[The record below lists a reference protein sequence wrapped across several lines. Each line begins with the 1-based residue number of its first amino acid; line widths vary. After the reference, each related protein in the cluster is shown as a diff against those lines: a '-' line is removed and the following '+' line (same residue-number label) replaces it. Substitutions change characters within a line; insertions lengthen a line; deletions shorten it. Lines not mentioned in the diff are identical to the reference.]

1 MAVTT
6 RPYIGKG
13 RVYMREAGAAEAL
26 AEVGNV
32 SALSISAE
40 DNEINLPDYTQGGG
54 GNYSSIRRID
64 SVTCSITLHDLIL
77 NNLAAI
83 TRGTGSEE
91 AAQTANL
98 ITETAYIGGFIPVGP
113 SPTNVTVED
122 AGGAG
127 TTYVEGTDY
136 EIRTG
141 GIFIL
146 SGGTITDATSVDIT
160 SDTSAR
166 EVIEAMTQSGKQYE
180 LYFDGLNEADSGS
193 SVVLHAYKFAP
204 GIGNE
209 LPMIGDEFA
218 EITLEGELLIDTTKT
233 GTGVSQYYK
242 VEAAA

>member
-1 MAVTT
+1 MAVST

-40 DNEINLPDYTQGGG
+40 DNEVNLPDYTQAGG
-54 GNYSSIRRID
+54 GNYASIRRID

-77 NNLAAI
+77 KTMAAI

-91 AAQTANL
+91 TAATASL
-98 ITETAYIGGFIPVGP
+98 ITATAYIGGFIPVGP
-113 SPTNVTVED
+113 SPTSVTVED
-122 AGGAG
+122 AGGTGA
-127 TTYVEGTDY
+127 TYVEGTDY

-146 SGGTITDATSVDIT
+146 DGGTITDATSIEIT
-160 SDTSAR
+160 SDIGAR
-166 EVIEAMTQSGKQYE
+166 EVIEAMTQSGKTYE
-180 LYFDGLNEADSGS
+180 LYFDGLNEADSGK
-193 SVVLHAYKFAP
+193 SVVLHAYRFQP

-218 EITLEGELLIDTTKT
+218 EITLEGEMMIDTTKT

>member
-40 DNEINLPDYTQGGG
+40 DNEISLSDYTQGGG
-54 GNYSSIRRID
+54 GNYASIRRID
-64 SVTCSITLHDLIL
+64 SITCSITLHDLIL
-77 NNLAAI
+77 KNLALV

-91 AAQTANL
+91 VAATANL
-98 ITETAYIGGFIPVGP
+98 ITATAYIGGFIPVGP

-122 AGGAG
+122 AGGVG
-127 TTYVEGTDY
+127 TTYVDGVDY
-136 EIRTG
+136 EVRTG
-141 GIFIL
+141 GVFIL
-146 SGGTITDATSVDIT
+146 DGGTITDGTSVDIT
-160 SDTSAR
+160 SDIGAR
-166 EVIEAMTQSGKQYE
+166 EVIEAMTQSGKTYE
-180 LYFDGLNEADSGS
+180 LYFDGLNEAESGK
-193 SVVLHAYKFAP
+193 SVVLHAFRFQP

-218 EITLEGELLIDTTKT
+218 EMSLDGELLIDTTKT
-233 GTGVSQYYK
+233 GTGVSQYYQ
-242 VEAAA
+242 VAAAV